1 MKVND
6 IVCIGDNLPHC
17 GEIGKLIEID
27 TVRTFPYSV
36 QFAGGDVM
44 YYLEEHLEPYSA
56 NVYEFN
62 KGDWCIQY
70 QPGKSKFDGKLM
82 DNFEIAKE
90 FLSRISYD

>member
-17 GEIGKLIEID
+17 GEIGKLVEIFPENN
-27 TVRTFPYSV
+27 FPYGV
-36 QFAGGDVM
+36 QFAGGEVI
-44 YYLEEHLEPYSA
+44 YYLLEHIEPYKTS
-56 NVYEFN
+56 
-62 KGDWCIQY
+62 KDDWCIQY

-82 DNFEIAKE
+82 DNFDIAKE